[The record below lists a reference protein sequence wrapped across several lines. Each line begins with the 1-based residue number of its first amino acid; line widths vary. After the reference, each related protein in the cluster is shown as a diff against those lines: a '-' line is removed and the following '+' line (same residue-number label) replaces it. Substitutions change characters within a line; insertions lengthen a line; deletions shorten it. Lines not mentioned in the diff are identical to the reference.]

1 MSKKGFTIIE
11 VLVTLIILSMIAII
25 SSNILQSSL
34 ESEKIS
40 SQRLNSIK
48 ELNLASSIL
57 RRDIR
62 QIANVSIKDF
72 YGNKINGTFISELGS
87 ENLMFTTKVKSFSN
101 EVSPLKRVQY
111 VIENKNFIRKQYYSS
126 NPYNQDEFTKSI
138 IINDIDNLKLSF
150 LNENKW
156 HQSWPV
162 SPITSKKIPT
172 LIKIEFR
179 LDNKDYSWLINPNI
193 EYALQN

>member
-1 MSKKGFTIIE
+1 MSNKGFTIIE

-34 ESEKIS
+34 ESEKVS

-126 NPYNQDEFTKSI
+126 NPYNQDEYTKSI

-179 LDNKDYSWLINPNI
+179 LDNKDYSWVINPNI

>member
-1 MSKKGFTIIE
+1 MSNKGFTIIE

-34 ESEKIS
+34 ESEKVS

-72 YGNKINGTFISELGS
+72 YGNKINGTFISELGL

-126 NPYNQDEFTKSI
+126 NPYNQDEYTKSI

-162 SPITSKKIPT
+162 SSITSKKIPT

-179 LDNKDYSWLINPNI
+179 LDNKDYSWVINPNI

>member
-1 MSKKGFTIIE
+1 MNNKGFTIIE

-25 SSNILQSSL
+25 TSNILQSSL

-126 NPYNQDEFTKSI
+126 NPYNQDEYTKSI

-179 LDNKDYSWLINPNI
+179 LDNKDYSWVINPNI

>member
-1 MSKKGFTIIE
+1 MNNKGFTIIE

-25 SSNILQSSL
+25 TSNILQSSL

-172 LIKIEFR
+172 LIKIEFS
-179 LDNKDYSWLINPNI
+179 LDNKDYNWIINPNI
-193 EYALQN
+193 DYALQN

>member
-1 MSKKGFTIIE
+1 MNNKGFTIIE

-25 SSNILQSSL
+25 TSNILQSSL
-34 ESEKIS
+34 KSEKIS

-126 NPYNQDEFTKSI
+126 NPYNQDEYTKSI

-172 LIKIEFR
+172 LIKIEFI
-179 LDNKDYSWLINPNI
+179 LDNKDYSWVINPNI

>member
-25 SSNILQSSL
+25 TSNILQSSL

-150 LNENKW
+150 LNESKW

-179 LDNKDYSWLINPNI
+179 LDNKDYSWVINPNI

>member
-34 ESEKIS
+34 ESEKVS
-40 SQRLNSIK
+40 SQRLNAIK

-179 LDNKDYSWLINPNI
+179 LDNKDYSWVINPNI

>member
-1 MSKKGFTIIE
+1 MNNKGFTIIE

-25 SSNILQSSL
+25 TSNILQSSL
-34 ESEKIS
+34 ESEKES
-40 SQRLNSIK
+40 TQRLNSIK

-72 YGNKINGTFISELGS
+72 YGNKMYGTFISELNS
-87 ENLMFTTKVKSFSN
+87 DNLMFTTKVKSFSN

-111 VIENKNFIRKQYYSS
+111 VVEDKSFVRKQYYSL
-126 NPYNQDEFTKSI
+126 NPYNQDEYSKLI
-138 IINDIDNLKLSF
+138 IINDIDELQLSF

-172 LIKIEFR
+172 LIKIEFS
-179 LDNKDYSWLINPNI
+179 LDNKDYNWIINPNI
-193 EYALQN
+193 DYALQN

>member
-1 MSKKGFTIIE
+1 MSNKGFTIIE

-34 ESEKIS
+34 ESEKVS

-126 NPYNQDEFTKSI
+126 NPYNQDEYTKSI

-172 LIKIEFR
+172 LIKIEFI
-179 LDNKDYSWLINPNI
+179 LDDKDYSWVINPNI

>member
-34 ESEKIS
+34 KSEKIS

-179 LDNKDYSWLINPNI
+179 LDNKDYSWVINPNI

>member
-1 MSKKGFTIIE
+1 MNNKGFTIIE

-25 SSNILQSSL
+25 TSNILQSSL
-34 ESEKIS
+34 ESEKES
-40 SQRLNSIK
+40 TQRLNSIK

-72 YGNKINGTFISELGS
+72 YGNKMYGTFISELNS
-87 ENLMFTTKVKSFSN
+87 DNLMFTTKVKSFSN

-111 VIENKNFIRKQYYSS
+111 VVEDKNFVRKQYYSS
-126 NPYNQDEFTKSI
+126 NPYNQDEYSKSI
-138 IINDIDNLKLSF
+138 IINDIDKLQLSF

-162 SPITSKKIPT
+162 SPNYLKKNT
-172 LIKIEFR
+172 NS
-179 LDNKDYSWLINPNI
+179 NKD
-193 EYALQN
+193 

>member
-1 MSKKGFTIIE
+1 MNNKGFTIIE

-25 SSNILQSSL
+25 TSNILQSSL
-34 ESEKIS
+34 ESEKES
-40 SQRLNSIK
+40 TQRLNSIK

-101 EVSPLKRVQY
+101 QVSPLKRVQY

-172 LIKIEFR
+172 LIKIEFN
-179 LDNKDYSWLINPNI
+179 LDGKDYNWIINPNI
-193 EYALQN
+193 DYALQN

>member
-25 SSNILQSSL
+25 SSNILQSSI
-34 ESEKIS
+34 ESEKVS
-40 SQRLNSIK
+40 SLRLNSIK

-72 YGNKINGTFISELGS
+72 YGNKINGTFISELCS

-179 LDNKDYSWLINPNI
+179 LDNKDYSWVINPNI
-193 EYALQN
+193 EYVLQN

>member
-1 MSKKGFTIIE
+1 MINKGFTIIE

-25 SSNILQSSL
+25 TSNILQSSL
-34 ESEKIS
+34 KSEKIS

-150 LNENKW
+150 LNKNKW

-179 LDNKDYSWLINPNI
+179 LDNKDYSWVINPNI

>member
-1 MSKKGFTIIE
+1 MNNKGFTIIE

-25 SSNILQSSL
+25 TSNILQSSL

-87 ENLMFTTKVKSFSN
+87 ENFMFTTKVKSFSN

-179 LDNKDYSWLINPNI
+179 LDNKDYSWVINPNI

>member
-1 MSKKGFTIIE
+1 MNNKGFTIIE

-25 SSNILQSSL
+25 TSNILQSSL
-34 ESEKIS
+34 ESEKVS
-40 SQRLNSIK
+40 SLRLNSIK

-179 LDNKDYSWLINPNI
+179 LDNKDYSWVINPNI

>member
-25 SSNILQSSL
+25 SSNILQSSI
-34 ESEKIS
+34 ESEKVS
-40 SQRLNSIK
+40 SLRLNSIK

-72 YGNKINGTFISELGS
+72 YGNKINGTFISELCS

-179 LDNKDYSWLINPNI
+179 LDNKDYSWVINPNI

>member
-1 MSKKGFTIIE
+1 MNNKGFTIIE

-25 SSNILQSSL
+25 TSNILQSSL
-34 ESEKIS
+34 ESEKES
-40 SQRLNSIK
+40 TQRLNSIK

-72 YGNKINGTFISELGS
+72 YGNKMYGTFISELNS
-87 ENLMFTTKVKSFSN
+87 DNLMFTTKVKSFSN

-111 VIENKNFIRKQYYSS
+111 VVEDKNFVRKQYYST
-126 NPYNQDEFTKSI
+126 NPYNEDEYTKSI
-138 IINDIDNLKLSF
+138 IINDIDKLQLSF

-172 LIKIEFR
+172 LIKIEFS
-179 LDNKDYSWLINPNI
+179 LDDKDYNWIISPNI
-193 EYALQN
+193 DYALQN

>member
-1 MSKKGFTIIE
+1 MNNKGFTIIE

-25 SSNILQSSL
+25 TSNILQSSL
-34 ESEKIS
+34 ESEKES
-40 SQRLNSIK
+40 TQRLNSIK

-72 YGNKINGTFISELGS
+72 YGNKMYGTFISELNS
-87 ENLMFTTKVKSFSN
+87 DNLMFTTKVKSFSN

-138 IINDIDNLKLSF
+138 IINDIDELQLSF

-172 LIKIEFR
+172 LIKIEFS
-179 LDNKDYSWLINPNI
+179 LDNKDYNWIINPNI
-193 EYALQN
+193 DYALQN

>member
-1 MSKKGFTIIE
+1 MSNKGFTIIE

-25 SSNILQSSL
+25 SSNILQSSI
-34 ESEKIS
+34 ESEKVS
-40 SQRLNSIK
+40 SLRLNSIK

-126 NPYNQDEFTKSI
+126 NPYNQDEYTKSI

-172 LIKIEFR
+172 LIKIEFI
-179 LDNKDYSWLINPNI
+179 LDNKDYSWVINPNI

>member
-25 SSNILQSSL
+25 SSNILQSSI
-34 ESEKIS
+34 ESEKVS
-40 SQRLNSIK
+40 SLRLNSIK

-72 YGNKINGTFISELGS
+72 YGNKINGTFFSELGS

-179 LDNKDYSWLINPNI
+179 LDNKDYSWVINPNI

>member
-34 ESEKIS
+34 ESEKVS
-40 SQRLNSIK
+40 SLRLNSIK

-126 NPYNQDEFTKSI
+126 NPYNQDVFTKSI

-179 LDNKDYSWLINPNI
+179 LDNKDYSWVINPNI

>member
-1 MSKKGFTIIE
+1 MNNKGFTIIE

-25 SSNILQSSL
+25 TSNILQSSL
-34 ESEKIS
+34 ESEKKS
-40 SQRLNSIK
+40 TQRLNSIK

-72 YGNKINGTFISELGS
+72 YGNKMYGTFISELNS
-87 ENLMFTTKVKSFSN
+87 DNLMFTTKVKSFSN

-111 VIENKNFIRKQYYSS
+111 VVEDKNFVRKQYYSS
-126 NPYNQDEFTKSI
+126 NPYNQDEYSKSI
-138 IINDIDNLKLSF
+138 IINDIDKLQLSF

-172 LIKIEFR
+172 LIKIEFS
-179 LDNKDYSWLINPNI
+179 LDNKDYNWIINPNI
-193 EYALQN
+193 DYALQN

>member
-1 MSKKGFTIIE
+1 MNNKGFTIIE

-25 SSNILQSSL
+25 TSNILQSSL
-34 ESEKIS
+34 KSEKIS

-172 LIKIEFR
+172 LIKIEFS
-179 LDNKDYSWLINPNI
+179 LDNKDYNWIINPNI
-193 EYALQN
+193 DYALQN

>member
-1 MSKKGFTIIE
+1 MNNKGFTIIE

-25 SSNILQSSL
+25 TSNILQSSL

-111 VIENKNFIRKQYYSS
+111 LIENKNFIRKQYYSS

-179 LDNKDYSWLINPNI
+179 LDNKDYSWVINPNI

>member
-126 NPYNQDEFTKSI
+126 NPYNQDVFTKSI

-179 LDNKDYSWLINPNI
+179 LDNKDYSWVINPNI

>member
-1 MSKKGFTIIE
+1 MNNKVFTIIE

-25 SSNILQSSL
+25 TSNILQSSL

-179 LDNKDYSWLINPNI
+179 LDNKDYSWVINPNI

>member
-1 MSKKGFTIIE
+1 MNNKGFTIIE

-25 SSNILQSSL
+25 TSNILQSSL

-162 SPITSKKIPT
+162 SPTTSKKIPT

-179 LDNKDYSWLINPNI
+179 LDNKDYSWVINPNI

>member
-1 MSKKGFTIIE
+1 MNNKGFTIIE

-25 SSNILQSSL
+25 TSNILQSSL
-34 ESEKIS
+34 ESEKES
-40 SQRLNSIK
+40 TQRLNSIK

-72 YGNKINGTFISELGS
+72 YGNKMYGTFISELNS
-87 ENLMFTTKVKSFSN
+87 DNLMFTTKVKSFSN
-101 EVSPLKRVQY
+101 EVSPFKRVQY
-111 VIENKNFIRKQYYSS
+111 VVEDKNFVRKQYYST
-126 NPYNQDEFTKSI
+126 NPYNEDEYTKSI
-138 IINDIDNLKLSF
+138 IINDIDKLQLSF

-172 LIKIEFR
+172 LIKIEFS
-179 LDNKDYSWLINPNI
+179 LDDKDYNWIINPNI
-193 EYALQN
+193 DYALQN

>member
-1 MSKKGFTIIE
+1 MNNKGFTIIE

-25 SSNILQSSL
+25 TSNILQSSL

-126 NPYNQDEFTKSI
+126 NPYNQDVFTKSI

-179 LDNKDYSWLINPNI
+179 LDNKDYSWVINPNI